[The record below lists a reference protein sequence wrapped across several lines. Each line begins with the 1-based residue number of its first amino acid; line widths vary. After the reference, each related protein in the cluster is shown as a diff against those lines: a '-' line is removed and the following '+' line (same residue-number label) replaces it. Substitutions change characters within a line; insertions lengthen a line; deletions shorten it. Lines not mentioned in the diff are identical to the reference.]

1 MPYDQIVFIGYA
13 IDTAP
18 RPADDQYLGI
28 DPPAADIAARC
39 QLMLA
44 AMEKAATL
52 VPAAGSPPGNTL
64 YVFVAPEFFFRGP
77 TGAYSMDDV
86 QVAIAALQTIAGD
99 GRWDDWAF
107 AFGTILGQYAAA
119 APNQPVQICNFALMQ
134 QGGLAAQGPNGARA
148 VVKEFMSGIDF
159 VASQP
164 NSGGL
169 LLGAVAHP
177 EAAPRGPGS
186 EVQQKNYD
194 GAGIFELAGLN
205 WAVEIC
211 LDHLSQRLQ
220 RSPALPGDPL
230 VQVQLVPSCG
240 AQIDGRSVI
249 AQPGGY
255 ILNVDGMRPNGNSTL
270 YEVGPQPRQ
279 IVGQVTPVGI
289 TEVTLDSSSPVR
301 TVPISDLYCNGS
313 GSLYVYPAQTIPAPG
328 TVPGSTSTYR
338 WKASDPNW
346 TFTFYLIY
354 DSAGA
359 FSNLLCK
366 IDSTEIDFGGN
377 AYFLPIYM
385 NVTIP
390 PSSPG
395 AAPETGKINLWLGM
409 GGNEYD
415 HGLYADINVPGFNFQ
430 GEIMQFM
437 SAKDDPKPVRKIWTD
452 PPQPQQSQASDPNP
466 APKSD

>member
-18 RPADDQYLGI
+18 RPADNKYLGI

-39 QLMLA
+39 RLMLG

-52 VPAAGSPPGNTL
+52 VPPAASPPGSTL

-86 QVAIAALQTIAGD
+86 QVAVAELQSMAGAE
-99 GRWDDWAF
+99 RWNDWAF
-107 AFGTILGQYAAA
+107 AFGTILGQYEAAV
-119 APNQPVQICNFALMQ
+119 PNQPVQICNFALVQ
-134 QGGLAAQGPNGARA
+134 QGGLAAQGPNGARS

-186 EVQQKNYD
+186 EAQQKNYD

-211 LDHLSQRLQ
+211 RDHLLQRLQ

-240 AQIDGRSVI
+240 AGFDARSVI

-255 ILNVDGMRPNGNSTL
+255 ILNVDGFRPNGNATL
-270 YEVGPQPRQ
+270 YQAGPQPRP
-279 IVGQVTPVGI
+279 VVAQVTPVGI
-289 TEVTLDSSSPVR
+289 TEVTVSSPP
-301 TVPISDLYCNGS
+301 VPGVAVSDLYCNGS
-313 GSLYVYPAQTIPAPG
+313 GSLYVYPAQPIPAQG
-328 TVPGSTSTYR
+328 TVPGSTSTYKWR
-338 WKASDPNW
+338 ASDPDW
-346 TFTFYLIY
+346 TLTFYLIY
-354 DSAGA
+354 DDAGA

-366 IDSTEIDFGGN
+366 IDSTEIDFGGI
-377 AYFLPIYM
+377 AYFMPLYL

-395 AAPETGKINLWLGM
+395 AGPETGKINLWLGM
-409 GGNEYD
+409 GGNQYD

-437 SAKDDPKPVRKIWTD
+437 SMKNDPKPLRKIWAD
-452 PPQPQQSQASDPNP
+452 PQEPSRS
-466 APKSD
+466 K